1 MADVYQQIGQRIRR
15 LRKRADLTQAQLAET
30 ASITPDYLG
39 RIERG
44 HGAVTLSTLGQIA
57 AALEVQLRHVID
69 LEDIDS
75 APREQVLKT
84 IQTLLKKKSVEELRT
99 VCAVLEAM
107 EYR

>member
-15 LRKRADLTQAQLAET
+15 LRKRADLTQAQLAE
-30 ASITPDYLG
+30 AADITPDYLG

-44 HGAVTLSTLGQIA
+44 RGAVTLATLAQIA
-57 AALEVQLRHVID
+57 EALEVQLRYVID
-69 LEDIDS
+69 LEDTDS
-75 APREQVLKT
+75 ASKEQVLKS

-107 EYR
+107 DFR